1 MTKAELIE
9 RVCKENDGLSKK
21 AGAAIVDSVFNVM
34 ATSISDLSK
43 EGADLKAAKLSYPG
57 FGTFLVRERKA
68 RTGRDPRTNQEI
80 QIPASRT
87 VGFRPAK
94 ALKESL

>member
-1 MTKAELIE
+1 MTKSELIDL
-9 RVCKENDGLSKK
+9 VCKQNEGLSKK
-21 AGAAIVDSVFNVM
+21 DGAAIVDSVFSVM
-34 ATSISDLSK
+34 ANSISELSK
-43 EGADLKAAKLSYPG
+43 ETGDLKKAKLSYPG

-68 RTGRDPRTNQEI
+68 RTGRDPRTNAEI

>member
-9 RVCKENDGLSKK
+9 RVCKENEGLSKK

-43 EGADLKAAKLSYPG
+43 DGSDIKAAKLSYPG